1 MSRHWASKEFLYAD
15 SFWIFIDEI
24 SSRLE
29 IKKESSDNS
38 ELYKLFL
45 AGREDMLDTI
55 IGYLHENAVELG
67 RIVVDNSIISPAEL
81 AEELK
86 GQ

>member
-1 MSRHWASKEFLYAD
+1 MSRHWASKEFLSAD
-15 SFWIFIDEI
+15 NFWSFIEEI
-24 SSRLE
+24 STRLD

-55 IGYLHENAVELG
+55 IGYLHENAVRLG
-67 RIVVDNSIISPAEL
+67 MIVEENDILSPAEL
-81 AEELK
+81 AEQLK